1 MKQVNSI
8 YDNIV
13 DTQKIMKMYDK
24 RIRINTKNKTKLLRF
39 EYNYVSNIVY
49 IKNILGDRK
58 YIPGK
63 YNIFIKKCKENL

>member
-24 RIRINTKNKTKLLRF
+24 RIRINKCEREELSRFRGMHQELL
-39 EYNYVSNIVY
+39 ES
-49 IKNILGDRK
+49 
-58 YIPGK
+58 
-63 YNIFIKKCKENL
+63 

>member
-13 DTQKIMKMYDK
+13 DTQKIIKMYDK

-39 EYNYVSNIVY
+39 SDLNLYNSF
-49 IKNILGDRK
+49 K
-58 YIPGK
+58 
-63 YNIFIKKCKENL
+63 